1 MTKKKERFFIH
12 KDMVS
17 DTEMKIPVTLWQSK
31 EQQKKFCD
39 ELNKLND
46 ENEQLRKALKNSYIN
61 EICENCKY
69 GYYSIDEIYGYGFE
83 GNFECK
89 KKHFGNEHWKCCEL
103 TECDD
108 FELDLKGDDGND

>member
-46 ENEQLRKALKNSYIN
+46 ENEKLKK
-61 EICENCKY
+61 EI
-69 GYYSIDEIYGYGFE
+69 SDAS
-83 GNFECK
+83 
-89 KKHFGNEHWKCCEL
+89 EL
-103 TECDD
+103 LDGLTIPDL
-108 FELDLKGDDGND
+108 LDLLQTSEKENKELKEDIDDLRETLAFMDSDLEEMEYLND